1 MASNFEFLN
10 RYWPVLYQIGSA
22 AESYLFSDA
31 NACIYKLGMLG
42 ERIVEEIFIF
52 DHLPFP
58 KYDDSQ
64 AERVRVL
71 KREGILP
78 ANIDDILFAL
88 RKARNDAVH
97 NGLNDKSR
105 ARQLLKMSYRLCCW
119 FYEVYGDWGFIAPE
133 YIEPKEE
140 EPVDWASVLADS
152 EAALADSKA
161 ALAQQQEK
169 ALLQKAALDEKE
181 QIIAELM
188 QKLETVQTAAS
199 EATKEERKQ
208 HSEAASVKAEMT
220 EAETRMLID
229 EQLRDAG
236 WEADTEN
243 LRYSKGTRPV
253 KGRNIA
259 IAEWPIK
266 SDGSMNDRADY
277 ALFIGLQMVGIV
289 EAKRIHKNISAILD
303 NQCRQ
308 YAMNIRE
315 EDQSYVIGTWNG
327 YQVPF
332 LFAANGRKYLK
343 QVETMSGIWF
353 RDVRKQS
360 NIGKAL
366 QGWYS
371 PDGLLTMLN
380 KNTDEADQKLEN
392 LPYDLLRDPDG
403 LGLRDYQIKAIM
415 AAEKA
420 ILEGKDK
427 VLISMATGTGK
438 TRTILG
444 FIYRMLVTGR
454 FHRILFLVDRNS
466 LGTQA
471 QDVFK
476 EAKIAELMTLDNLY
490 NIKELGEGSFD
501 KETRVQIATVQSLV
515 RRILNENETGRKLNV
530 SDYDL
535 IIVDEAHR
543 GYTLDREMSKTEM
556 LYRDQYDYISKY
568 RMVIEWF
575 DAIKVAMTATP
586 ALHTSQI
593 FGKPVFTYSYREAV
607 IDGWLVDHDAP
618 HNIMTKLRQEGIQYK
633 RGDQIVM
640 VDPVTGELLNGDE
653 LEDDLK
659 FDVDAFNRKVIT
671 ESFNRTVFTEIC
683 KDLNPFGDGK
693 TLVFAVDDQHADLI
707 VEIIRD
713 IYKPDG
719 VPPEAIRKITG
730 SIGDR
735 ETVQKA
741 IREFKNEKYPNIAV
755 TVDLLTTGIDVPEI
769 TTLVFMVRIRSRI
782 LFEQMLGRATRLC
795 KRINKTHFEIYDPVG
810 VYESLTDVT
819 NMKAVSPSATFEELL
834 EELTVVTGEE
844 ETANTIA
851 KIIAKLRRK
860 SRRISEEAEN
870 LFVYLMGSDLRGYA
884 DQLHVSETGTA
895 KASLLEDKTAEALT
909 MLDHDKIIIANGK
922 VVDAHEDSL
931 ISHTRGYGK
940 GQKPEDYIES
950 FKQFILTHMNEIE
963 ALKIV
968 CTKPSDLTREG
979 LRSLKMELDR
989 QHYDERQL
997 RTAWKDMTNQDI
1009 AADIIAFIR
1018 QQAIG
1023 STLISHEERVKH
1035 AFARLKQAHEFT
1047 AIQRSWLD
1055 RIEKTMLQ
1063 ETVLDESL
1071 LNDGAFRRDGGFTVI
1086 DKRFGGGLKDI
1097 INELNGYI
1105 YDDGGSAAL

>member
-1 MASNFEFLN
+1 MTSNFEFLN

-22 AESYLFSDA
+22 AENYLFSDA

-42 ERIVEEIFIF
+42 EQVVQEIFLY

-58 KYDDSQ
+58 QYDDSQ
-64 AERVRVL
+64 SERIRIL
-71 KREGILP
+71 KKEGMLP
-78 ANIDDILFAL
+78 ENIDNILYAL
-88 RKARNDAVH
+88 RKARNEAVH
-97 NGLNDKSR
+97 NGLNDTDR

-119 FYEVYGDWGFIAPE
+119 FYEVYGDWGYIAPE
-133 YIEPKEE
+133 YVEPQEQ
-140 EPVDWASVLADS
+140 EPVDWASALANS
-152 EAALADSKA
+152 EAALADSQA

-169 ALLQKAALDEKE
+169 VLGQKAALEVKE
-181 QIIAELM
+181 QLIAELM
-188 QKLETVQTAAS
+188 QKIEAVQTAAS
-199 EATKEERKQ
+199 EATKEERQQ
-208 HSEAASVKAEMT
+208 HSEEASVKAEMT

-236 WEADTEN
+236 WEADTVN

-266 SDGSMNDRADY
+266 ADGSANDRADY
-277 ALFIGLQMVGIV
+277 ALFAGLQLVGIV
-289 EAKRIHKNISAILD
+289 EAKRIHKDISAILD

-308 YAMNIRE
+308 YAMNIRD
-315 EDQSYVIGTWNG
+315 EDQKYVIGTWNG

-360 NIGKAL
+360 NTGKAL

-420 ILEGKDK
+420 IISGQDK
-427 VLISMATGTGK
+427 VLLSMATGTGK

-454 FHRILFLVDRNS
+454 FHRILFLVDRNA

-490 NIKELGEGSFD
+490 NIKDLGEGSFD

-515 RRILNENETGRKLNV
+515 RRLLNEDETGRKLTV

-535 IIVDEAHR
+535 IIIDEAHR
-543 GYTLDREMSKTEM
+543 GYTLDRDMSETEL
-556 LYRDQYDYISKY
+556 LYRDQLDYISKY

-575 DAIKVAMTATP
+575 DAVKVAMTATP

-607 IDGWLVDHDAP
+607 IDGWLVDHDPP

-659 FDVDAFNRKVIT
+659 FDVDEFNRKVIT
-671 ESFNRTVFTEIC
+671 ENFNRTVFNEIC

-693 TLVFAVDDQHADLI
+693 TLIFAVDDQHADLI
-707 VEIIRD
+707 VKIIRE
-713 IYKPDG
+713 IYQPSG
-719 VPPEAIRKITG
+719 VPAEAIRKITG

-741 IREFKNEKYPNIAV
+741 IREFKNERYPNIAV

-769 TTLVFMVRIRSRI
+769 TTLVFMRRIRSRI

-810 VYESLTDVT
+810 VYESLSDVT

-834 EELTVVTGEE
+834 QELTVVTAEAE
-844 ETANTIA
+844 VANTVA

-860 SRRISEEAEN
+860 SRRISENAEQ
-870 LFVYLMGSDLRGYA
+870 LFVYMIGSDLKGYA
-884 DQLHVSETGTA
+884 DQLHSAETGAA
-895 KASLLEDKTAEALT
+895 KASLLEDKTVEALI
-909 MLDHDKIIIANGK
+909 MLDHDKIIATHGK

-950 FKQFILTHMNEIE
+950 FKQYILTHMNEIE
-963 ALKIV
+963 ALKTV
-968 CTKPSDLTREG
+968 CTKPSTLTREG

-989 QHYDERQL
+989 QHFDERQL

-1023 STLISHEERVKH
+1023 SALISHEERIKH
-1035 AFARLKQAHEFT
+1035 AFARLKQVHEFT

-1071 LNDGAFRRDGGFTVI
+1071 LNDGAFRRDGGFNVI

-1097 INELNGYI
+1097 IDELNGYI

>member
-1 MASNFEFLN
+1 MTSNFEFLN

-22 AESYLFSDA
+22 AEGYLFSDA

-42 ERIVEEIFIF
+42 ERVVEEIFLY

-58 KYDDSQ
+58 QYDDSQ
-64 AERVRVL
+64 SERIRIL
-71 KREGILP
+71 KREGMLP
-78 ANIDDILFAL
+78 ENIDSILYAL
-88 RKARNDAVH
+88 RKARNEAVH
-97 NGLNDKSR
+97 NGLNDTER
-105 ARQLLKMSYRLCCW
+105 AKQLLKMSYRLCCW

-133 YIEPKEE
+133 YE
-140 EPVDWASVLADS
+140 EPQEQEPIDWASVLANS
-152 EAALADSKA
+152 EAALADSQA
-161 ALAQQQEK
+161 ALEQKQSK
-169 ALLQKAALDEKE
+169 ILDQKAALEEKE
-181 QIIAELM
+181 QLIAELI
-188 QKLETVQTAAS
+188 QQLEAVQTAVS
-199 EATKEERKQ
+199 DATKEERQQ
-208 HSEAASVKAEMT
+208 HSEAASAKAEMT
-220 EAETRMLID
+220 EAETRALID

-259 IAEWPIK
+259 IAEWPVK
-266 SDGSMNDRADY
+266 SDGTANDRADY
-277 ALFIGLQMVGIV
+277 ALFIGLQFVGIV

-308 YAMNIRE
+308 YAMNIRD
-315 EDQSYVIGTWNG
+315 EDQQYVIDTWNG

-360 NIGKAL
+360 NVGKAL

-371 PDGLLTMLN
+371 PDGLITLLN
-380 KNTDEADQKLEN
+380 KQKEEANQKLEN

-403 LGLRDYQIKAIM
+403 LGLRDYQIKAIT
-415 AAEKA
+415 AAEKS
-420 ILEGKDK
+420 IIDGNDR

-454 FHRILFLVDRNS
+454 FHRILFLVDRNA

-490 NIKELGEGSFD
+490 NIKELGEGTFD

-515 RRILNENETGRKLNV
+515 RRILNEDESGRKLTV

-535 IIVDEAHR
+535 IIIDEAHR
-543 GYTLDREMSKTEM
+543 GYTLDRDMSEAEM
-556 LYRDQYDYISKY
+556 LYRDQTDYISKY
-568 RMVIEWF
+568 RMVIDWF
-575 DAIKVAMTATP
+575 DAVKVAMTATP
-586 ALHTSQI
+586 ALHTTQI

-618 HNIMTKLRQEGIQYK
+618 HDIMTKLRQEGIQYK
-633 RGDQIVM
+633 RGEQIVM

-659 FDVDAFNRKVIT
+659 FDVDTFNRKVIT
-671 ESFNRTVFTEIC
+671 ENFNRTVFNEIC

-693 TLVFAVDDQHADLI
+693 TLIFAVDDQHADLI
-707 VEIIRD
+707 VQIIRE
-713 IYKPDG
+713 IYQPEG
-719 VPPEAIRKITG
+719 VPAEAIRKITG
-730 SIGDR
+730 AIGDR

-769 TTLVFMVRIRSRI
+769 TTLVFMRRIRSRI

-810 VYESLTDVT
+810 VYESISDVT

-834 EELTVVTGEE
+834 EELKIVTGEA

-860 SRRISEEAEN
+860 SRRVSEEAQEM
-870 LFVYLMGSDLRGYA
+870 FVYLTGTDLKGYA
-884 DQLHVSETGTA
+884 DLLHTTDTIAA
-895 KASLLEDKTAEALT
+895 KASLLDEKHTEALIR
-909 MLDHDKIIIANGK
+909 LDKDYVHVSNGK
-922 VVDAHEDSL
+922 VIDMHEDEL

-950 FKQFILTHMNEIE
+950 FKQYILTHMNEID
-963 ALKIV
+963 ALRIV

-989 QHYDERQL
+989 QNFDERQL

-1071 LNDGAFRRDGGFTVI
+1071 LNDGAFRRDGGFNVI
-1086 DKRFGGGLKDI
+1086 NKRFGGTLKDL